1 LQDGF
6 GPQLAEGELCAHEL
20 VDPYVEDVDKALDLV
35 PVFLDDVLT
44 QMENVK
50 GHRRFSGQRLGDLIA

>member
-1 LQDGF
+1 MQDGF

-20 VDPYVEDVDKALDLV
+20 VDRLVEDVDKTLDII

-44 QMENVK
+44 RMENIK
-50 GHRRFSGQRLGDLIA
+50 GIGDFGSEVG